1 MILTRL
7 NFTNHSPLGVQFDRI
22 SVVRFLPA
30 VFQATTLVI
39 LQQAV
44 LATVMSIAK
53 SAVANDALRRSSTLL
68 EITTN
73 LLLRR
78 ATS

>member
-1 MILTRL
+1 MTRL
-7 NFTNHSPLGVQFDRI
+7 NFANHSPLGVQFDRI

-30 VFQATTLVI
+30 VFQAAALVI

-44 LATVMSIAK
+44 LATVMSVAK
-53 SAVANDALRRSSTLL
+53 SAIANDALRRSSTLL
-68 EITTN
+68 KITSP
-73 LLLRR
+73 LLRR